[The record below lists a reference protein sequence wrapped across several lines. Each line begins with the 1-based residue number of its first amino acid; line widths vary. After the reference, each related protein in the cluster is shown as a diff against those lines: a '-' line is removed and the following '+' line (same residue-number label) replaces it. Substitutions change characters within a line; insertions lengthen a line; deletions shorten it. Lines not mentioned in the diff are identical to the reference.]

1 VPSRP
6 QLRLAT
12 RRSPLAL
19 WQAHRVAELLA
30 ERYQGPETA
39 PEVTLVTVETTGDR
53 KTDVPLHLLGGQG
66 VFVKEV
72 QAAVLRGEADLA
84 VHSAKDLPAAP
95 GLSPEGLVLAAFP
108 ERADPR
114 DLLVGRRL
122 DDLAAG
128 ATVATGSVRRRA
140 QLANLRPDLTFVDLR
155 GNLGTRLA
163 AVGRNGLVAV
173 VVAKAGV
180 DRLGWEPLDGVD
192 TEALGK
198 MLMVPQVGQGALAVE
213 CRADDD
219 RTRAALAGIDNSVVR
234 LAVTAERAYLA
245 ELGGSCTLPVGAYAE
260 AVSGEEAGEAVPGRD
275 GEGSNR
281 GQDGQGR
288 LLLTA
293 VLASEDGR
301 VVLRHAA
308 RGDNPGQLGRHVA
321 RTLLDDCGGTSL
333 GPWGDEGGPGTWDGT
348 DGREPAP

>member
-1 VPSRP
+1 
-6 QLRLAT
+6 
-12 RRSPLAL
+12 
-19 WQAHRVAELLA
+19 
-30 ERYQGPETA
+30 
-39 PEVTLVTVETTGDR
+39 VTLVTVQTTGDR

-72 QAAVLRGEADLA
+72 QAAVLRGEADAA

-95 GLSPEGLVLAAFP
+95 GLSPDGLVLVAFP

-122 DDLAAG
+122 DDLPAG

-155 GNLGTRLA
+155 GNMGTRLA
-163 AVGRNGLVAV
+163 AVGQSGLVAV

-180 DRLGWEPLDGVD
+180 DRLGWEPPDGVD

-198 MLMVPQVGQGALAVE
+198 VLMVPQVGQGALAVE

-234 LAVTAERAYLA
+234 LVVTAERAYLA

-260 AVSGEEAGEAVPGRD
+260 AVSGEAAGEKVP
-275 GEGSNR
+275 
-281 GQDGQGR
+281 GQDGERSKRSKDGQLG

-308 RGDNPGQLGRHVA
+308 RGDDPRQLGRDVA

-333 GPWGDEGGPGTWDGT
+333 GPWGEGEATGTAEGT
-348 DGREPAP
+348 GTGEPAP